1 MRKGKKM
8 DHDDWVRQELRERSL
23 SLGFRYTPL
32 DEIENRLARIRA
44 GMEKEGME
52 GLLVIQK
59 MDFYYLSGTTQDG
72 LLFVPLE
79 GKPLLM
85 IKRELERARVESPV
99 QDVVPL
105 KSNREIPSLMQTR
118 HGKVPR
124 VLGMELDVL
133 PVRDYF
139 KFQGIFPGSE
149 FTDASSIL
157 RETRKIKSPFEIDL
171 IRKAGEIGKEVY
183 REARGIL
190 KKGMTEI
197 EFGGLLEAAA
207 KKRGHEGLLRVRSLN
222 YEAYTWHV
230 LSGLTGGIVSQSD
243 SPMGGLGLSPAFP
256 VGASL
261 KVMKAHEP
269 ILVDFGTCFHG
280 YQADETRMFS
290 IGKMER
296 KFVDAYKACQEIH
309 DAVLED
315 TRPGTDCEALFLKT
329 VPLAEKLGYKNSYL
343 GPRRLQT
350 RFIGHGIGLE
360 LNELPFLAQGQSYFL
375 EEGMT
380 FALEPKIVFPGEGS
394 VGIENTVAVTKDGYE
409 VLTPAEQDIFQV

>member
-1 MRKGKKM
+1 M
-8 DHDDWVRQELRERSL
+8 DHNDWVQQKLRELSL
-23 SLGFRYTPL
+23 SLGFRYTPPK
-32 DEIENRLARIRA
+32 EIENRLTRTRA
-44 GMEKEGME
+44 GMEKQAME

-59 MDFYYLSGTTQDG
+59 MDLYYLSGSAQDG

-85 IKRELERARVESPV
+85 IKREIERARGESPIE
-99 QDVVPL
+99 DVVPL
-105 KSNREIPSLMQTR
+105 KSNREIPSLIQAHR
-118 HGKVPR
+118 GKVPR
-124 VLGMELDVL
+124 ALGLELDVL

-139 KFQGIFPGSE
+139 KFQGFFPGTR

-157 RETRKIKSPFEIDL
+157 RETRKIKSLFEIGL
-171 IRKAGEIGKEVY
+171 MRKAGEIGRKVYQEAKE
-183 REARGIL
+183 IL
-190 KKGMTEI
+190 KEGMTEI
-197 EFGGLLEAAA
+197 EFGGLLEAVA
-207 KKRGHEGLLRVRSLN
+207 KKYGHEGLLRVRSLN

-261 KVMKAHEP
+261 KTIKAHEP

-290 IGKMER
+290 IGKMGQ
-296 KFVDAYKACQEIH
+296 KFVDAYNACKEIH
-309 DAVLED
+309 DAVLENA
-315 TRPGTDCEALFLKT
+315 RPGADCEALFLKT
-329 VPLAEKLGYKNSYL
+329 LQLAGKLGYKDSYL
-343 GPRRLQT
+343 GPPGLQT

-360 LNELPFLAQGQSYFL
+360 LNELPFLALGQSYPL

-380 FALEPKIVFPGEGS
+380 FAVEPKIVFPGEGS
-394 VGIENTVAVTKDGYE
+394 VGIENTVVVTRDGCE
-409 VLTPAEQDIFQV
+409 ILTPISQEIFRV